1 MALLDVTSELSEGD
15 DYYSL
20 SLIGADGAAYAD
32 DHHNMQLIFT
42 GGSAAAARAQPI
54 SLHWTEPLR
63 QFVMAIGK
71 SRVPAIG
78 GDDAI
83 SALKVSAAIRR
94 SIDSGSAMRRQGEDY
109 EPA

>member
-1 MALLDVTSELSEGD
+1 MALVDVTTELPAGD

-20 SLIGADGAAYAD
+20 SLICADGSAYAD
-32 DHHNMQLIFT
+32 DHHNVQLMYS
-42 GGSAAAARAQPI
+42 GGPAAAARTQPI

-71 SRVPAIG
+71 SRLPAIG

-94 SIDSGSAMRRQGEDY
+94 SIDSGSAMRWQGEDY